1 LETGC
6 GNWLQNRGRM
16 MAELQTFTRVGC
28 TVVRP
33 SEEFLCEARLSSSFQ
48 VEAQGT
54 MPATDLLEVHRMKAI
69 R

>member
-1 LETGC
+1 
-6 GNWLQNRGRM
+6 